1 MYLSI
6 VFFAYL
12 KIALRVIAYGTYIG
26 SLGSNNDVTAVAAF
40 PYLDSALFKYLG
52 SLHIFKQC
60 TVALLVM
67 LFNSAYS
74 SELCGKLCKAL
85 FLGGLGKLLVHI
97 CPLAVL
103 AVSGSADSP
112 IIALSI
118 ESDIASITLPESA
131 GAAFLWF
138 WLKIKKTN
146 IKIIIMS
153 VAIIKPIK
161 LNLILLVL
169 LSEVLDIIVHHPAI
183 NDLFCVYYTL
193 KT

>member
-97 CPLAVL
+97 CPLVVL
-103 AVSGSADSP
+103 AVSGSAEIFGSVSDAVKLPLNHIFACSFSLSAVLRKRAAICSKPSFLAFEAKYVYLFLACDSP
-112 IIALSI
+112 AN
-118 ESDIASITLPESA
+118 
-131 GAAFLWF
+131 AA
-138 WLKIKKTN
+138 
-146 IKIIIMS
+146 
-153 VAIIKPIK
+153 
-161 LNLILLVL
+161 
-169 LSEVLDIIVHHPAI
+169 
-183 NDLFCVYYTL
+183 
-193 KT
+193 